1 MKQNSY
7 SEDKNIQF
15 FEDLALGM
23 NASITKTFAELC
35 NIMFS
40 SQLSEA
46 LVIEPHDWNVWAKVQ
61 EN

>member
-23 NASITKTFAELC
+23 NASITNPFAALC
-35 NIMFS
+35 NILFG
-40 SQLSEA
+40 SQLSDA
-46 LVIEPHDWNVWAKVQ
+46 LVIQPHH
-61 EN
+61 